1 MYNNI
6 NKDLAIEYDPDILS
20 KIKEIIKESF
30 EKLKSFVKHD
40 KSNFKIYY
48 ELDGKF
54 NEIALKLEKYEL
66 LNEQLDYFLSISDKI
81 LYIIYQNCKDPSF
94 GHCDFALELFDFFIE
109 MWNAKIKLINNFSKK
124 ELENYKEF
132 INDFKSKYG
141 SYRHEF
147 YLEIYKSE
155 NDFSEKEMYDIHKS
169 LRE

>member
-66 LNEQLDYFLSISDKI
+66 LNEQLDYFLSI
-81 LYIIYQNCKDPSF
+81 
-94 GHCDFALELFDFFIE
+94 
-109 MWNAKIKLINNFSKK
+109 
-124 ELENYKEF
+124 
-132 INDFKSKYG
+132 
-141 SYRHEF
+141 
-147 YLEIYKSE
+147 
-155 NDFSEKEMYDIHKS
+155 
-169 LRE
+169 